1 VPSRDEILTSYTV
14 FTAVNRKYLKIFSL
28 WLEQFER
35 SGYLPCLLVA
45 TFDAESELFVRERG
59 IPHVAIDER
68 IRDPRQLFVARL
80 NEIASLIG
88 SGRKVIHSDADA
100 FWLNPDLPSLIREDC
115 DLQISIGHGIPK
127 SALDKWG
134 FTLCCGFF
142 ILQASPA
149 TERFLATWI
158 DESSRLEDDQ
168 IALNDL
174 LLKHGLRWE
183 RDDGSQTFGS
193 CPELGLSVGAISHDL
208 ISREDTG
215 PGVQIYHP
223 YLSSTSESNKLL
235 QLKARVEPTHLRRS
249 YARLRLAL
257 NVPAWPEIL
266 RAKGRQAL
274 RRAKSALATRG

>member
-1 VPSRDEILTSYTV
+1 VPSRDEILASYTV
-14 FTAVNRKYLKIFSL
+14 FTAVDRRYLKIFSL

-35 SGYLPCLLVA
+35 SGYLPCLRVA
-45 TFDAESELFVRERG
+45 TFDAESELFVRERS
-59 IPHVAIDER
+59 IPHVAMDER
-68 IRDPRQLFVARL
+68 IRDPRRLFTARL

-100 FWLNPDLPSLIREDC
+100 FWLNPDLPALIREEC

-127 SALDKWG
+127 SAVDQWG

-149 TERFLATWI
+149 MEQFLATWI
-158 DESSRLEDDQ
+158 DKSSRLEDDQ

-174 LLKHGLRWE
+174 LLDHGLRWE
-183 RDDGSQTFGS
+183 QDDGSQTVGFCS
-193 CPELGLSVGAISHDL
+193 SLGLRVGAISHDL

-215 PGVQIYHP
+215 PSVQIYHP

-235 QLKARVEPTHLRRS
+235 QLKARVEPTGLRRT

-257 NVPAWPEIL
+257 NVSAWPSIL
-266 RAKGRQAL
+266 RGKGRQAL
-274 RRAKSALATRG
+274 RRARTTFATRG

>member
-1 VPSRDEILTSYTV
+1 VPSQDEILTSYTV

-28 WLEQFER
+28 WLEQFEH
-35 SGYLPCLLVA
+35 SGYLPCLRVA

-59 IPHVAIDER
+59 ISHVAIDER

-115 DLQISIGHGIPK
+115 DLQVSVGHGIPQ
-127 SALDKWG
+127 SALDQWG

-142 ILQASPA
+142 ILQNSPA
-149 TERFLATWI
+149 MERFLATWI
-158 DESSRLEDDQ
+158 DKSGRLEDDQ

-174 LLKHGLRWE
+174 LLEHGLRWE

-193 CPELGLSVGAISHDL
+193 CPELGLSVGAISHDV
-208 ISREDTG
+208 ISREDAG

-235 QLKARVEPTHLRRS
+235 QLKARVEPTRLRRS

-257 NVPAWPEIL
+257 NVSAWPEIL
-266 RAKGRQAL
+266 RGKGRQAS
-274 RRAKSALATRG
+274 RRARTALTTRG

>member
-1 VPSRDEILTSYTV
+1 MPSRDEILTNYTV

-35 SGYLPCLLVA
+35 SGYLPCLRVA

-88 SGRKVIHSDADA
+88 SGRKVIHTDADA

-115 DLQISIGHGIPK
+115 DLQVSVGHGIPK
-127 SALDKWG
+127 SALDQWG

-142 ILQASPA
+142 ILQNSPA
-149 TERFLATWI
+149 MERFLATWI
-158 DESSRLEDDQ
+158 AETGRLEDDQ

-174 LLKHGLRWE
+174 LLEHGLHWE
-183 RDDGSQTFGS
+183 RDDDLQTFGS
-193 CPELGLSVGAISHDL
+193 CPQLDLSVGAISHDV
-208 ISREDTG
+208 ISREDAG

-235 QLKARVEPTHLRRS
+235 QLKSRVEPTRLRRS

-257 NVPAWPEIL
+257 NVSAWPEII

-274 RRAKSALATRG
+274 RRARTALTTRS

>member
-1 VPSRDEILTSYTV
+1 MPNRDEILTSYTV

-59 IPHVAIDER
+59 IPHVAIDET

-80 NEIASLIG
+80 TEIASLIE

-100 FWLNPDLPSLIREDC
+100 FWLNPDLPALIKEDC

-174 LLKHGLRWE
+174 LLEHGLRWE
-183 RDDGSQTFGS
+183 RDDGSQTVGS
-193 CPELGLSVGAISHDL
+193 CPPLGLSVGAISHDAV
-208 ISREDTG
+208 SREDAG

-235 QLKARVEPTHLRRS
+235 QLKARVEPTRLRRS
-249 YARLRLAL
+249 YARVRLAL
-257 NVPAWPEIL
+257 NLSAWPEIL
-266 RAKGRQAL
+266 RGKGRQVL
-274 RRAKSALATRG
+274 RRARTALATRG

>member
-1 VPSRDEILTSYTV
+1 VPNRDEILTSYTV

-59 IPHVAIDER
+59 IPHVAIDET

-80 NEIASLIG
+80 TEIASLIE

-100 FWLNPDLPSLIREDC
+100 FWLNPDLPALIKEDC

-174 LLKHGLRWE
+174 LLEHGLRWE
-183 RDDGSQTFGS
+183 RDDGSQTVGS
-193 CPELGLSVGAISHDL
+193 CPPLGLSVGAISHDAV
-208 ISREDTG
+208 SREDAG

-235 QLKARVEPTHLRRS
+235 QLKARVEPTRLRRS
-249 YARLRLAL
+249 YARVRLAL
-257 NVPAWPEIL
+257 NLSAWPEIL
-266 RAKGRQAL
+266 RGKGRQVL
-274 RRAKSALATRG
+274 RRARTALATRG